1 MPDSCPKAGE
11 APKPERLTL
20 AHVLQAALPKEKA
33 KHPAHHWK
41 VLHALKACRTPQ
53 LGGHT
58 YRCQECGH
66 EHFVPRSCGNR
77 HCPLCQCRQA
87 ITWLESQQK
96 LLLPVPYF
104 HVVFTL
110 DHALNPLIQQNQ
122 RALYGLL
129 MSSAAQTLLEFGRNN
144 LGATLGLSVVLHTWS
159 QTLLD
164 HYHAHGIVTGG
175 GVRGQAWIDAGNR
188 FLFPVVALGQVFRG
202 KFLAGLEKLY
212 GQGKLELHG
221 QLAPLQQPHAM
232 KRLLA
237 KVRAKSWNVYAKRP
251 FAGPRQVLQYL
262 SRYTHRVALSNRRL
276 IRLDAA
282 EGKVLFDYQIR
293 RGDKPPGH
301 ATMELDLQEFVR
313 RFCLHLLPEGFVKIR
328 HYGLLANRGRQER
341 IATLQAKLRG
351 AAKEDTPSPEQ
362 PPPASSPS
370 AQGVKPQGRLIC
382 PACAKRALVWI
393 QTTNG
398 PGRAPPVSLASV
410 YLRRRHDKP

>member
-1 MPDSCPKAGE
+1 MPASCPKAGE
-11 APKPERLTL
+11 LPKTGGLTL

-53 LGGHT
+53 LGGHR
-58 YRCQECGH
+58 YRCEQCGH

-77 HCPLCQCRQA
+77 HCPLCQWRQA
-87 ITWLESQQK
+87 VEWLDRQQK

-129 MSSAAQTLLEFGRNN
+129 MSSAAQTLLEFGQNN
-144 LGATLGLSVVLHTWS
+144 LGANLGVSVVLHTGS

-175 GVRGQAWIDAGNR
+175 GVRGQDWIGTGDR

-212 GQGKLELHG
+212 GQGKLGLHG
-221 QLAPLQQPHAM
+221 QLAPLQEPHAM
-232 KRLLA
+232 KQLVA
-237 KVRAKSWNVYAKRP
+237 KLRAKSWNVYAKRP

-276 IRLDAA
+276 ISLDAH
-282 EGKVLFDYQIR
+282 EGKVTFSYKMR
-293 RGDKPPGH
+293 RGDQASAH
-301 ATMELDLQEFVR
+301 ATMELDLDEFVR
-313 RFCLHLLPEGFVKIR
+313 RFCLHLLPERFVKIR

-341 IATLQAKLRG
+341 IAKIQAKLGG
-351 AAKEDTPSPEQ
+351 ATQPDEAIEELAPSC
-362 PPPASSPS
+362 APS
-370 AQGVKPQGRLIC
+370 AQALQPQGRLTC
-382 PACAKRALVWI
+382 PACGKRALVWI
-393 QTTNG
+393 ETIHRPPRG
-398 PGRAPPVSLASV
+398 PPVSLAPIC
-410 YLRRRHDKP
+410 LQGRRDHR